1 MIDVIDNSKDKKIT
15 NDIID
20 LDNGSMI
27 IHKENLQKY
36 LKIYMCPD
44 ELTLTDYMW
53 HNYGVI
59 VKVIN

>member
-1 MIDVIDNSKDKKIT
+1 MINNINNSKDKKTT

-27 IHKENLQKY
+27 IYKENLNKY
-36 LKIYMCPD
+36 LNIYMCPD

>member
-1 MIDVIDNSKDKKIT
+1 
-15 NDIID
+15 
-20 LDNGSMI
+20 
-27 IHKENLQKY
+27 
-36 LKIYMCPD
+36 MCPD

>member
-1 MIDVIDNSKDKKIT
+1 MIDVIDNSKDKKTT

-27 IHKENLQKY
+27 IYKENLNKY

-44 ELTLTDYMW
+44 ELALTDYMW

-59 VKVIN
+59 VKVV

>member
-1 MIDVIDNSKDKKIT
+1 MINSINNSKDKKTT

-27 IHKENLQKY
+27 IYKENLNKY

-53 HNYGVI
+53 YNYGVI